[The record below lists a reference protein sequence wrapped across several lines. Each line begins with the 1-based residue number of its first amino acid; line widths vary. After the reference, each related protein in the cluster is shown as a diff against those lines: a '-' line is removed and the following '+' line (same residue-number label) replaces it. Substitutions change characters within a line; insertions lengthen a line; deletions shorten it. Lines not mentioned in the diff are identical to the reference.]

1 MRCLGCEVDVVRRLL
16 LVPLTLVLL
25 AVACG
30 SGDEAQPGATA
41 ASEREERQATV
52 AQQQE
57 AAVQEDAEAL
67 EAGQETQP
75 VQQVQQQQSA
85 VEVEQQ
91 QQIQPTQEDTEGEE
105 QVDELP
111 SEIVGVH
118 KGVRSERNVLGE
130 PDAPVE
136 IRYFGDFT

>member
-1 MRCLGCEVDVVRRLL
+1 MRRLL

-30 SGDEAQPGATA
+30 SGDEARPNTGTAT
-41 ASEREERQATV
+41 SERAERQATV

-57 AAVQEDAEAL
+57 AAVQEDAEAV
-67 EAGQETQP
+67 EAGQETQSI
-75 VQQVQQQQSA
+75 QQVQQQQQSA

-91 QQIQPTQEDTEGEE
+91 HQIQPTQEETEGEE